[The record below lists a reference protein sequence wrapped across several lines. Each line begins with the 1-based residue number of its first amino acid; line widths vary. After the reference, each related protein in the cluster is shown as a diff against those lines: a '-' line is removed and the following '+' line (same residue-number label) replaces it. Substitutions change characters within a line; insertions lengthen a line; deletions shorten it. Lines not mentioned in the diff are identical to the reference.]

1 MKLIA
6 SQGLKCSCFIYLTN
20 EKWVGWVRWVF
31 SMGWVRLAKKKTAAF
46 S

>member
-6 SQGLKCSCFIYLTN
+6 SQGLKHSCFIFLTT
-20 EKWVGWVRWVF
+20 EKWVGWVRWF
-31 SMGWVRLAKKKTAAF
+31 SSMGWVRLAKKKTAAF